1 MKKVSLP
8 GQVSGKPKT
17 KINMS
22 ASPLTFHLITL
33 FPESFSSYLG
43 ESILARAQKDKLI
56 AVKYYNP
63 RDFVKATGAQ
73 KKNEK
78 PYLRVDD
85 KPYGGGPGMVMQAEP
100 ILKAI
105 DKALSA
111 ASGLPVGVSI
121 TDKFKGKDPQTNT
134 LKKKGFKKVLIVFLA
149 PSGEQFTNELGTT
162 YASEYSDIIII
173 CGRYEGID
181 ARIKKVFN
189 MIDITVGPFVTTGG
203 ELPAMIMIDV
213 IARQIPGVLG
223 SFDSR
228 EESRAS
234 SRDVY
239 TRPEVLEYRGKKYK
253 VPEVLLSGN
262 HKLIDEW
269 RQEEGRKGG
278 ERKGGVQN
286 VV

>member
-1 MKKVSLP
+1 MKKVSSSS
-8 GQVSGKPKT
+8 QASGKSKPKM
-17 KINMS
+17 KN
-22 ASPLTFHLITL
+22 SPLTFHLITL
-33 FPESFSSYLG
+33 FPESFNSYLN
-43 ESILARAQKDKLI
+43 ESILARAQTDKLI

-63 RDFVKATGAQ
+63 RDFVKAKGAQ

-105 DKALSA
+105 DKALKSTA
-111 ASGLPVGVSI
+111 
-121 TDKFKGKDPQTNT
+121 T
-134 LKKKGFKKVLIVFLA
+134 KKISKKVLIVFLA

-162 YASEYSDIIII
+162 YASSYSDIIVI

-228 EESRAS
+228 EESRVS

-239 TRPEVLEYRGKKYK
+239 TRPEVLVYKGKKYK

-269 RQEEGRKGG
+269 RASE
-278 ERKGGVQN
+278 ERKGGAN
-286 VV
+286 

>member
-1 MKKVSLP
+1 MIEFTYMKKDSVKKAPNAKSQPAKRSL
-8 GQVSGKPKT
+8 VR
-17 KINMS
+17 
-22 ASPLTFHLITL
+22 PLTFHLITL
-33 FPESFSSYLG
+33 FPESFNSYLN

-63 RDFVKATGAQ
+63 RDFVKPTGAQ

-100 ILKAI
+100 VLKAI
-105 DKALSA
+105 EKALKNTSA
-111 ASGLPVGVSI
+111 KKAS
-121 TDKFKGKDPQTNT
+121 
-134 LKKKGFKKVLIVFLA
+134 KKTLIVFLA
-149 PSGEQFTNELGTT
+149 PSGEQFTNELGTEYT
-162 YASEYSDIIII
+162 HKYSDIIVI

-181 ARIKKVFN
+181 ARIKKVFK
-189 MIDITVGPFVTTGG
+189 MTDVTVGPFVTTGG

-223 SFDSR
+223 NFSSR
-228 EESRAS
+228 EESRPS
-234 SRDVY
+234 SRDSY
-239 TRPEVLEYRGKKYK
+239 TRPEVLVFKGKKYK

-269 RQEEGRKGG
+269 RQSE
-278 ERKGGVQN
+278 ERKGGAVSGAVN
-286 VV
+286 

>member
-1 MKKVSLP
+1 MF
-8 GQVSGKPKT
+8 T
-17 KINMS
+17 KINMTT
-22 ASPLTFHLITL
+22 SPLTFHLVTL
-33 FPESFSSYLG
+33 FPESFNSYLN

-63 RDFVKATGAQ
+63 RDFVKPTGAQ

-105 DKALSA
+105 DKALTVAKKA
-111 ASGLPVGVSI
+111 ATKVAA
-121 TDKFKGKDPQTNT
+121 
-134 LKKKGFKKVLIVFLA
+134 KKMSKKTLIVFLA
-149 PSGEQFTNELGTT
+149 PSGEQFTNTLGAT
-162 YASEYSDIIII
+162 YAKEYSDIIVI

-181 ARIKKVFN
+181 ARIKKVFK
-189 MIDITVGPFVTTGG
+189 MVDITVGPFVTTGG

-223 SFDSR
+223 NFDSR
-228 EESRAS
+228 EEARAS
-234 SRDVY
+234 SRDSY
-239 TRPEVLEYRGKKYK
+239 TRPEVLVYKGKKYK

-269 RQEEGRKGG
+269 RASEERKGG
-278 ERKGGVQN
+278 ERKDSVAQN
-286 VV
+286 

>member
-1 MKKVSLP
+1 MAVKSKTANKTTGKKA
-8 GQVSGKPKT
+8 GKPLK
-17 KINMS
+17 

-33 FPESFSSYLG
+33 FPESFGSYLN

-63 RDFVKATGAQ
+63 RSFVKPTGAQ
-73 KKNEK
+73 KKNER

-100 ILKAI
+100 VLKAI
-105 DKALSA
+105 DKALSIA
-111 ASGLPVGVSI
+111 QAKTGA
-121 TDKFKGKDPQTNT
+121 KA
-134 LKKKGFKKVLIVFLA
+134 KKVKPLIVFLA
-149 PSGEQFTNELGTT
+149 PSGTQFTNELGTS
-162 YASEYSDIIII
+162 YAKEYTDIIVI

-181 ARIKKVFN
+181 ARIKKVFK

-239 TRPEVLEYRGKKYK
+239 TRPESFKYKSKNYK

-262 HKLIDEW
+262 HKLIDAW
-269 RQEEGRKGG
+269 RQEE
-278 ERKGGVQN
+278 ERKGGAVSSN
-286 VV
+286 

>member
-1 MKKVSLP
+1 MKKVSSL
-8 GQVSGKPKT
+8 GQVLGKSKSKIKKT
-17 KINMS
+17 
-22 ASPLTFHLITL
+22 PLTFHLITL
-33 FPESFSSYLG
+33 FPESFSSYLN
-43 ESILARAQKDKLI
+43 ESILARAQKDKII

-63 RDFVKATGAQ
+63 RDFVKAKGAQ

-105 DKALSA
+105 DKALKNTA
-111 ASGLPVGVSI
+111 A
-121 TDKFKGKDPQTNT
+121 
-134 LKKKGFKKVLIVFLA
+134 KKISKKTLIVFLA
-149 PSGEQFTNELGTT
+149 PSGEQFTNGLATT
-162 YASEYSDIIII
+162 YAKEYSDIVVI

-181 ARIKKVFN
+181 ARIKKVFS
-189 MIDITVGPFVTTGG
+189 MVDVTVGPFVTTGG

-228 EESRAS
+228 EEARAS

-239 TRPEVLEYRGKKYK
+239 TRPEILVYKGKKYK

-269 RQEEGRKGG
+269 RASE
-278 ERKGGVQN
+278 ERKGGVN
-286 VV
+286 

>member
-1 MKKVSLP
+1 MVKEKKP
-8 GQVSGKPKT
+8 IKKQ
-17 KINMS
+17 
-22 ASPLTFHLITL
+22 AARPLTFHLITL
-33 FPESFSSYLG
+33 FPESFSSYLN
-43 ESILARAQKDKLI
+43 ESILARAQKDKLV

-63 RDFVKATGAQ
+63 RDFVKAKGAQ

-78 PYLRVDD
+78 PYLRIDD

-105 DKALSA
+105 DKALKNTAAKKASKNA
-111 ASGLPVGVSI
+111 AS
-121 TDKFKGKDPQTNT
+121 
-134 LKKKGFKKVLIVFLA
+134 KKNLIVFLA
-149 PSGEQFTNELGTT
+149 PSGEQFTNELGTA
-162 YASEYSDIIII
+162 YAAQYSDIIVI

-189 MIDITVGPFVTTGG
+189 MTDITVGPFVTTGG

-223 SFDSR
+223 NFDSR

-234 SRDVY
+234 SRDSY
-239 TRPEVLEYRGKKYK
+239 TRPEVLTYKGKKYK

-269 RQEEGRKGG
+269 RASI
-278 ERKGGVQN
+278 ERKGGVNQ
-286 VV
+286 

>member
-1 MKKVSLP
+1 MAKENLLAKKKIQ
-8 GQVSGKPKT
+8 QVAKVQSKKPV
-17 KINMS
+17 
-22 ASPLTFHLITL
+22 TFHLITL
-33 FPESFSSYLG
+33 FPESFASYLN

-56 AVKYYNP
+56 SVKYYNP
-63 RDFVKATGAQ
+63 RDFVKPTGAQ
-73 KKNEK
+73 KKNER

-105 DKALSA
+105 EKALKSTSKG
-111 ASGLPVGVSI
+111 AS
-121 TDKFKGKDPQTNT
+121 
-134 LKKKGFKKVLIVFLA
+134 KKLSKKTLIVFLA
-149 PSGEQFTNELGTT
+149 PSGEQFTNTLGTT
-162 YASEYSDIIII
+162 YAKEYSDIIVI

-181 ARIKKVFN
+181 ARIKKVFK
-189 MIDITVGPFVTTGG
+189 MVDITVGPFVTTGG

-223 SFDSR
+223 NFDSR

-234 SRDVY
+234 SRDSY
-239 TRPEVLEYRGKKYK
+239 TRPEVLMYKGKKYK

-269 RQEEGRKGG
+269 RVSEERKGG
-278 ERKGGVQN
+278 ERKLTV
-286 VV
+286 

>member
-1 MKKVSLP
+1 MKVKNKSAQKTVKK
-8 GQVSGKPKT
+8 QVKKT
-17 KINMS
+17 
-22 ASPLTFHLITL
+22 PLTFHLVTL
-33 FPESFSSYLG
+33 FPESFSSYLN

-73 KKNEK
+73 KKSEK

-85 KPYGGGPGMVMQAEP
+85 KPYGGGPGMVMQADP

-105 DKALSA
+105 DKALKSTA
-111 ASGLPVGVSI
+111 
-121 TDKFKGKDPQTNT
+121 T
-134 LKKKGFKKVLIVFLA
+134 KKLSKKVLIVFLA

-162 YASEYSDIIII
+162 YASSYSDIIVI

-203 ELPAMIMIDV
+203 ELPAMIIIDV

-239 TRPEVLEYRGKKYK
+239 TRPEVLVYKGKKYK
-253 VPEVLLSGN
+253 VPEILLSGN

-269 RQEEGRKGG
+269 RASE
-278 ERKGGVQN
+278 ERKGGAN
-286 VV
+286 

>member
-1 MKKVSLP
+1 MIEFTYMKKDSVKKMPTSGAVSS
-8 GQVSGKPKT
+8 VTSKART
-17 KINMS
+17 KS
-22 ASPLTFHLITL
+22 KQRPLTFHLITL
-33 FPESFSSYLG
+33 FPESFDSYLN

-63 RDFVKATGAQ
+63 RDFVKPTGAQ

-100 ILKAI
+100 VLKAI
-105 DKALSA
+105 EKALKSTSTSK
-111 ASGLPVGVSI
+111 ASEKASKKTGALP
-121 TDKFKGKDPQTNT
+121 
-134 LKKKGFKKVLIVFLA
+134 KKALIVFLA
-149 PSGEQFTNELGTT
+149 PSGTQFTNELGTE
-162 YASEYSDIIII
+162 YANTYSDIIVI

-181 ARIKKVFN
+181 ARIKKVFK
-189 MIDITVGPFVTTGG
+189 MTDITVGPFVTTGG

-223 SFDSR
+223 NFSSR
-228 EESRAS
+228 EESRPS
-234 SRDVY
+234 SRDSY
-239 TRPEVLEYRGKKYK
+239 TRPEVLVFKGKKYK

-269 RQEEGRKGG
+269 RQSE
-278 ERKGGVQN
+278 ERKGGAVSGGVN
-286 VV
+286 

>member
-1 MKKVSLP
+1 
-8 GQVSGKPKT
+8 
-17 KINMS
+17 MS
-22 ASPLTFHLITL
+22 ISPLTFHLITL
-33 FPESFSSYLG
+33 FPESFSSYLN

-63 RDFVKATGAQ
+63 RDFVKAIGAQ

-105 DKALSA
+105 DKALKST
-111 ASGLPVGVSI
+111 AS
-121 TDKFKGKDPQTNT
+121 KGAS
-134 LKKKGFKKVLIVFLA
+134 KKASKKVLIVFLA

-162 YASEYSDIIII
+162 YAKEYSDIIII

-189 MIDITVGPFVTTGG
+189 MVDITVGPFVTTGG

-269 RQEEGRKGG
+269 RASE
-278 ERKGGVQN
+278 ERKGGVGTE
-286 VV
+286 

>member
-1 MKKVSLP
+1 MKVKNKPAQKTVKK
-8 GQVSGKPKT
+8 QVKR
-17 KINMS
+17 
-22 ASPLTFHLITL
+22 SPLSFHLITL
-33 FPESFSSYLG
+33 FPESFNSYLN
-43 ESILARAQKDKLI
+43 ESILARAQKEKLI

-63 RDFVKATGAQ
+63 RDFVKAKGAQ
-73 KKNEK
+73 KKNER

-105 DKALSA
+105 DKALSVT
-111 ASGLPVGVSI
+111 SGLPTSASI
-121 TDKFKGKDPQTNT
+121 ADKLSKSKA
-134 LKKKGFKKVLIVFLA
+134 KKKGFKKALIVFLA
-149 PSGEQFTNELGTT
+149 PSGEQFTNELGTA

-262 HKLIDEW
+262 HKLIDQW
-269 RQEEGRKGG
+269 RQSE
-278 ERKGGVQN
+278 ERKGGAVQQG
-286 VV
+286 